1 MIKYFFSILFL
12 SLNLNALLPP
22 LYETIHQF
30 QAVINDPKLAENFQS
45 GEALISIEKNGDGI
59 FLIKTNQHTLEAKV
73 ESLQL
78 SVPGPGHYKV
88 HFGTLK

>member
-1 MIKYFFSILFL
+1 MIKYFFALCFF

-22 LYETIHQF
+22 LYESLHQF
-30 QAVINDPKLAENFQS
+30 QAIINDPKLTENFQS
-45 GEALISIEKNGDGI
+45 GEAILSIEQGGDGT
-59 FLIKTNQHTLEAKV
+59 FVVKTNQHTLDVKV

-88 HFGTLK
+88 HFGTVK

>member
-22 LYETIHQF
+22 LYESIHQF
-30 QAVINDPKLAENFQS
+30 QAVINDPKLSDNFQS
-45 GEALISIEKNGDGI
+45 GEALLSIEQNGDGI

-73 ESLQL
+73 ESLPV
-78 SVPGPGHYKV
+78 SMPGPGHYKV
-88 HFGTLK
+88 HFGILK